1 MPKVKTRSAAKKRF
15 KLKKSGEVKFSQS
28 FRRHLLTK
36 KTTKRKRDLR
46 GGKHISKVDLPR
58 VRALLSS

>member
-1 MPKVKTRSAAKKRF
+1 MPKMKTNSAAKKRIS
-15 KLKKSGEVKFSQS
+15 KKSDTTIKYSQS

-46 GGKHISKVDLPR
+46 QGQYVGATDIARILKLLPY
-58 VRALLSS
+58 